1 MNTAKQ
7 QYQLCAKIKR
17 SLAGLSDHYDYYKEE
32 ELLNKELSILL
43 QSKDL
48 HTLTKKEILHVISM
62 CSSHRPAALH
72 SIFIYLSAAYD
83 TLSGK

>member
-17 SLAGLSDHYDYYKEE
+17 SLHNLDEDYYKKVD
-32 ELLNKELSILL
+32 LLNKELLTLL
-43 QSKDL
+43 HSTDL

-83 TLSGK
+83 TLSGKK